1 MKLTKEKFKMDFI
14 KKLEYERANRID
26 EASDLDKYYALASLI
41 RDYIYENW
49 VETNKKY
56 VKNKEKQ
63 VYYFS
68 MEFLIG
74 KLLISN
80 LINLGIKEICEQGLK
95 ELGINLDKIEEVE
108 KDPGLGNGGLGR
120 LAACFLDSIASI
132 GIPGHGCGIRYKY
145 GLFEQKIIDGYQV
158 EFPDKWLQN
167 EILWE
172 IRRTSKAV
180 EVKFGGEI
188 KVLKENDNLKFIH
201 ENYESILAVPYDTPI
216 VGYRNN
222 IVNTLRLWSAEPQKQ
237 EFDYSTFS
245 RGEYLKAFEKKHSI
259 ESISQVLYPNDSF
272 DEGRMLRLKQEY
284 FLVSAGIQSI
294 IRTFK
299 KLKKPIE
306 DLDDYVAL
314 HINDTHPA
322 IAIPELMR
330 ILMDEENLGW
340 DKAWSVTTRTISYTN
355 HTIMAEASE
364 KWNINMFK
372 TLLPRIFMIINEIN
386 ERFCKEL
393 WDTRYNG
400 DFQSIEQ
407 MSIISNGQIKMA
419 HLAIIGSHSVNGVAK
434 LHTEILKKQEFKNF
448 YNIYPQK
455 FNNKTNGI
463 THRRW
468 LLKCNPRLAN
478 LISEAIGGT
487 WIEIPTRLSRLLKL
501 KEDSSFKEQIYKIK
515 QNNKCRLANMIRG
528 KYGIEVDPKSI
539 FSIQAKRIHEY
550 KRQKLNVLH
559 IMYLYNRLIENPEL
573 DIIPR
578 TFIFAGKAAPGYY
591 IAKQTIK
598 LINSLADKVNNDR
611 RIKDKLKVI
620 FMENYGVALA
630 EYIIP
635 AANVSEQL
643 STTTKEAS
651 GTGNMKFMMNGA
663 ITVATLDGAN
673 VEIKNAVGDEN
684 IVIFGLKEREIFEL
698 YSSGTYNSIELYNK
712 DIRLKTVLNQLIDGF
727 FPVKYEEFLIIYDS
741 LLKHNDEYFV
751 LKDFDSYVEVQEKI
765 DKLYREKS
773 KWGEMAIVNI
783 GCSGIFSSDRTIYE
797 YASQI
802 WDMSLFPD
810 ISKSRN

>member
-1 MKLTKEKFKMDFI
+1 MKLTKEKFKTDFI
-14 KKLEYERANRID
+14 KKLESERANRIE
-26 EASDLDKYYALASLI
+26 EASDWDKYYALASLI

-56 VKNKEKQ
+56 VKDKEKQ

-80 LINLGIKEICEQGLK
+80 LINLGIKEICEEGLR
-95 ELGINLDKIEEVE
+95 ELGIDLGKIEEVE

-120 LAACFLDSIASI
+120 LAACFLDSMASI
-132 GIPGHGCGIRYKY
+132 DIPGHGCGIRYKY

-172 IRRTSKAV
+172 IRRSSKAV

-188 KVLKENDNLKFIH
+188 RVLKENDSLKFIH

-216 VGYRNN
+216 VGYKNN
-222 IVNTLRLWSAEPQKQ
+222 TVNTLRLWSAELQKQ

-272 DEGRMLRLKQEY
+272 DEGRILRLKQEY

-299 KLKKPIE
+299 KLGKSIE
-306 DLDDYVAL
+306 DLDEYVAI

-322 IAIPELMR
+322 LAIPELMR
-330 ILMDEENLGW
+330 ILMDEECLGW
-340 DKAWSVTTRTISYTN
+340 DKAWRITTGTISYTN

-364 KWNINMFK
+364 KWNIDMFK
-372 TLLPRIFMIINEIN
+372 ALLPRIFMIINEIN
-386 ERFCKEL
+386 ERFCKGL
-393 WDTRYNG
+393 WDTKYTG
-400 DFQSIEQ
+400 ELKSIER
-407 MSIISNGQIKMA
+407 MAIIANGQIKMA
-419 HLAIIGSHSVNGVAK
+419 HLAIVGSHSVNGVAK
-434 LHTEILKKQEFKNF
+434 LHTEILKKQEFRDF
-448 YNIYPQK
+448 YSIYPKK

-468 LLKCNPRLAN
+468 LLKCNPELAN
-478 LISEAIGGT
+478 LISESIGET
-487 WIEIPTRLSRLLKL
+487 WIKNPTRLRRLLKL
-501 KEDSSFKEQIYKIK
+501 REDVSFREDIYKIK
-515 QNNKCRLANMIRG
+515 QNNKYKLTNMIRE
-528 KYGIEVDPKSI
+528 KSMINVDPNSI

-559 IMYLYNRLIENPEL
+559 IMYLYNKLIENPDL
-573 DIIPR
+573 DIVPR

-598 LINSLADKVNNDR
+598 LINSLADKVNNDK
-611 RIKDKLKVI
+611 RIKDKLKVV

-663 ITVATLDGAN
+663 VTVATLDGAN

-698 YSSGTYNSIELYNK
+698 YSSGTYNSIDLYNK
-712 DIRLKTVLNQLIDGF
+712 DIRLKTVLDQLLNEF
-727 FPVKYEEFLIIYDS
+727 FPVRYEEFLIIYDS

-751 LKDFDSYVEVQEKI
+751 LKDFDSYVKAHEKI
-765 DKLYREKS
+765 DRLYRNKS
-773 KWGEMAIVNI
+773 KWAEMSIVNI
-783 GCSGIFSSDRTIYE
+783 GCSGIFSSDRTIHE
-797 YASQI
+797 YTSEI

-810 ISKSRN
+810 LRKK

>member
-132 GIPGHGCGIRYKY
+132 GISGHGCGIRYKY

-407 MSIISNGQIKMA
+407 MSIISNDQIKMA

-751 LKDFDSYVEVQEKI
+751 LKDFDSYVEAQEKI